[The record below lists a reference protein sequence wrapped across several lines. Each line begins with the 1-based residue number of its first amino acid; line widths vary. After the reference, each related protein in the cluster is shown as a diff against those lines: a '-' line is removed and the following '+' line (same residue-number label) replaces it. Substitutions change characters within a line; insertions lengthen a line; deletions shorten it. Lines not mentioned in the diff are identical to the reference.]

1 MLAFHLGK
9 HVSSNLYF
17 IIVLNFF
24 HCYWQLWKTS
34 LVLCWVLF
42 ISTIWWGR
50 FNKCW
55 LIVITHYVGFFSFL
69 RKQNL
74 IWIWNWNVI
83 THYVGFFSFLLVKLS
98 AKHVHVYRY
107 YPLCWVLFIS
117 TNRMCG
123 CCNHSLYVITHYV
136 GFFSFL
142 QLYRMQVDVIVKCY
156 YPLCWVLFIST
167 VPLQKPSKIKAFQGH
182 FCKYLSEYS
191 EKRVFQPLF
200 CACQNFTPDS
210 SYPSIYF

>member
-1 MLAFHLGK
+1 M
-9 HVSSNLYF
+9 VP
-17 IIVLNFF
+17 
-24 HCYWQLWKTS
+24 CYYP
-34 LVLCWVLF
+34 LCWVLF
-42 ISTIWWGR
+42 ISTLLLNSFTR
-50 FNKCW
+50 KFVN
-55 LIVITHYVGFFSFL
+55 VITHYVGFFSFL

-117 TNRMCG
+117 TLTKSNLKKAG
-123 CCNHSLYVITHYV
+123 
-136 GFFSFL
+136 
-142 QLYRMQVDVIVKCY
+142 KCY

-200 CACQNFTPDS
+200 CACQNFRVKSGQYMEQRLGRHFQHKELQVWFPQICCFS
-210 SYPSIYF
+210 QFW

>member
-1 MLAFHLGK
+1 MLGSFHFYGSLNGYSVLGVVLLPTMLGSFHFYLQYVFK
-9 HVSSNLYF
+9 VYLYS
-17 IIVLNFF
+17 
-24 HCYWQLWKTS
+24 W
-34 LVLCWVLF
+34 
-42 ISTIWWGR
+42 
-50 FNKCW
+50 
-55 LIVITHYVGFFSFL
+55 
-69 RKQNL
+69 
-74 IWIWNWNVI
+74 
-83 THYVGFFSFLLVKLS
+83 
-98 AKHVHVYRY
+98 RY

-117 TNRMCG
+117 TVMYRLSIGQLACYYPLCWVLFISTIVERASNGGKKSLLPTMLGSFHFYQMRIRMRPP
-123 CCNHSLYVITHYV
+123 LIT
-136 GFFSFL
+136 
-142 QLYRMQVDVIVKCY
+142 RY

>member
-1 MLAFHLGK
+1 MLA
-9 HVSSNLYF
+9 Y
-17 IIVLNFF
+17 
-24 HCYWQLWKTS
+24 CYYP
-34 LVLCWVLF
+34 LCWVLF
-42 ISTIWWGR
+42 ISTKTKPYL
-50 FNKCW
+50 NMELK
-55 LIVITHYVGFFSFL
+55 
-69 RKQNL
+69 
-74 IWIWNWNVI
+74 
-83 THYVGFFSFLLVKLS
+83 
-98 AKHVHVYRY
+98 RY

-117 TNRMCG
+117 TSKALGQTCTRV
-123 CCNHSLYVITHYV
+123 SLLPTMLGSFHFYKPHVRV
-136 GFFSFL
+136 LQPFSL
-142 QLYRMQVDVIVKCY
+142 CY